1 MSTACES
8 DEVQAHCV
16 LQVVKTET
24 LHAPCSSLLCVDIA
38 LIRSFPECSPL
49 NRRLCLSF
57 QDRDNSGGIEWKE
70 FVGLLAAFA
79 RDNVEGTMSAGE
91 CCWHSLL
98 T

>member
-1 MSTACES
+1 MCIAGCENR
-8 DEVQAHCV
+8 DLARAMFLIAVRGHCIDS
-16 LQVVKTET
+16 VV
-24 LHAPCSSLLCVDIA
+24 
-38 LIRSFPECSPL
+38 PECSPL
-49 NRRLCLSF
+49 NRCLCLSF